1 MKKLI
6 AILACA
12 SLAACYSETNH
23 SNDWA
28 AASDPCAGATN
39 VIECRNWADAGG
51 DVNDYLLY
59 GMVGYMIGTST
70 SGNRYI
76 YRDPSYRGTYHPKM
90 VNKYGSQQQEIK
102 RLSAKIE
109 RQKVEL
115 RRQQKANELRRQQER
130 RDAAKASSRP
140 SSFKSSPSRP
150 SYRPSYRPSSG
161 GFKSGKK

>member
-1 MKKLI
+1 MKKMI
-6 AILACA
+6 A
-12 SLAACYSETNH
+12 LAAC
-23 SNDWA
+23 A
-28 AASDPCAGATN
+28 ALAACSAADPCLDAPNPT
-39 VIECRNWADAGG
+39 ECRNWSDAGG

-59 GMVGYMIGTST
+59 GMVGYMIGRNS
-70 SGNRYI
+70 SGQTYI
-76 YRDPSYRGTYHPKM
+76 YRDPGYRGSYHPKM
-90 VNKYGSQQQEIK
+90 ATKYGSQQQEIK
-102 RLSAKIE
+102 RLNAKIE

>member
-12 SLAACYSETNH
+12 SLAACQAE
-23 SNDWA
+23 SNNWS
-28 AASDPCAGATN
+28 AASDPCAGADN
-39 VIECRNWADAGG
+39 PIECRNWADAGG

-59 GMVGYMIGTST
+59 GMVGYMIGSST
-70 SGNRYI
+70 SGQRYI
-76 YRDPSYRGTYHPKM
+76 YRDPGYRGTYHPRM
-90 VNKYGSQQQEIK
+90 ANKYGSQQQEIK
-102 RLSAKIE
+102 RLTAKVE
-109 RQKVEL
+109 RQKAEL
-115 RRQQKANELRRQQER
+115 RRQQKANELRRQQQR
-130 RDAAKASSRP
+130 RDAAKASSSRP